1 MDNPF
6 LIIRSLE
13 TQWYIKYRTYV
24 LWCYDCTFTLQG
36 AIIQLMGSATAL
48 PEAPVEKTLF
58 EEDMSEQQR
67 ASQVACY
74 FCDANYWRSLWS

>member
-1 MDNPF
+1 
-6 LIIRSLE
+6 
-13 TQWYIKYRTYV
+13 V

-74 FCDANYWRSLWS
+74 FCDANY